1 MKFVLQIGD
10 LSALLSEAQLEV
22 LISVIDGNEI
32 LNSKYVGTG
41 LGSNG
46 TSYLEMIEPVDVR
59 KSLGIKVMTTQEYEG
74 MKLITKLHLESLKK
88 P

>member
-10 LSALLSEAQLEV
+10 LTALLSEAQLEV
-22 LISVIDGNEI
+22 LTGLLDGSEVVTN
-32 LNSKYVGTG
+32 KYLGSG

-46 TSYLEMIEPVDVR
+46 TSYLELIEPVEVR

-74 MKLITKLHLESLKK
+74 MKLIAKLHRESKK

>member
-10 LSALLSEAQLEV
+10 LTALLSEAQLEV
-22 LISVIDGNEI
+22 LTGLLDGSEVVAN
-32 LNSKYVGTG
+32 KYLGTG

-46 TSYLEMIEPVDVR
+46 TSYLELIEAVDVR
-59 KSLGIKVMTTQEYEG
+59 KSLGIKVMTTQEYDG
-74 MKLITKLHLESLKK
+74 MKLITKLHLESKK

>member
-1 MKFVLQIGD
+1 MKFLVQIGS
-10 LSALLSEAQLEV
+10 LNALFSEAQLAVLTDLMEGSEV
-22 LISVIDGNEI
+22 MTN
-32 LNSKYVGTG
+32 KYLGTG

-46 TSYLEMIEPVDVR
+46 TSYLEMIESVTVR
-59 KSLGIKVMTTQEYEG
+59 KSLDIRAMPTQEYEG